1 MSNTENDEIK
11 IKLIVLGNAGVGKT
25 SIIINFFGG
34 EFQEEILP
42 STSPQYEEKQ
52 LNINDKKVKVRIW
65 DTAGQES
72 YSAITR
78 NHYKG
83 TNIVIFIYDI
93 TKKESFERIKNY
105 WYKEFK
111 EECGDI
117 KGKKIY
123 LIIFSNWNFW
133 K

>member
-34 EFQEEILP
+34 EFQEEIV
-42 STSPQYEEKQ
+42 STTSPQYEEKQ
-52 LNINDKKVKVRIW
+52 LNINNKNVKVRIW
-65 DTAGQES
+65 DTAGQEN

-78 NHYKG
+78 SHYKG
-83 TNIVIFIYDI
+83 TNIVIFVYDV
-93 TKKESFERIKNY
+93 TKKESFERIKNF
-105 WYKEFK
+105 WYKEVK

-117 KGKKIY
+117 KGKKNIFIY
-123 LIIFSNWNFW
+123 F
-133 K
+133 

>member
-34 EFQEEILP
+34 EFQEEIV
-42 STSPQYEEKQ
+42 STTSPQYEEKQ
-52 LNINDKKVKVRIW
+52 LNINNKNVKVKIW
-65 DTAGQES
+65 DTVCQEN

-78 NHYKG
+78 SHYKG
-83 TNIVIFIYDI
+83 TDIVIFVYDV
-93 TKKESFERIKNY
+93 TKKESFERIKNF
-105 WYKEFK
+105 WYEEVKK
-111 EECGDI
+111 ECGDI

-123 LIIFSNWNFW
+123 LFIFSNWNFW